1 MNLYIEALLP
11 TGEKKIG
18 RLEVKNGMAFVV
30 NNDKNAGE
38 MFYAI
43 QEIVS
48 YVGIYGLNSVF
59 LGEKKK

>member
-1 MNLYIEALLP
+1 MQLYIEALLP

-18 RLEVKNGMAFVV
+18 RLEVKDGTAFVV
-30 NNDKNAGE
+30 NVDKNAGE

-43 QEIVS
+43 KEIIS
-48 YVGIYGLNSVF
+48 FVGIVGLDRIF